1 VVFSIVACAASICL
15 APRSDAQVTG
25 MAALE
30 ALSTALQAEVAWQ
43 ASYRQE
49 YIAAGMGAGEEV
61 TGKVVVG
68 WPDRAVFVADSPS
81 RQQMGLDGRL
91 VRLLDAEIPSC
102 DEHLLDDDEWARV
115 PLAAV
120 LDPRGAVDR
129 FSVLD
134 HGDLGFVLVPRE
146 PGGVERVIV
155 VLGEGHLPNEVIV
168 VDPQGSTNH
177 LWFSGWE
184 SVQGPPNGVWLPEPP
199 LGLDCISDS

>member
-1 VVFSIVACAASICL
+1 MVLIVACTASICH
-15 APRSDAQVTG
+15 APRANAQVTG

-30 ALSTALQAEVAWQ
+30 ALSTALQANVAWQ

-68 WPDRAVFVADSPS
+68 WPDRAIFSADSPS

-91 VRLLDAEIPSC
+91 VRLLDADIPSC
-102 DEHLLDDDEWARV
+102 DEHLLNDDEWARV

-129 FSVLD
+129 FSVLA
-134 HGDLGFVLVPRE
+134 HGDRGFVLVPRE
-146 PGGVERVIV
+146 PGGIERVVV
-155 VLGEGHLPNEVIV
+155 VLGENLLPNEVIV

-177 LWFSGWE
+177 LWFSGWK
-184 SVQGPPNGVWLPEPP
+184 SVEGPPNGVWLPEPP
-199 LGLDCISDS
+199 PGLDCISDS